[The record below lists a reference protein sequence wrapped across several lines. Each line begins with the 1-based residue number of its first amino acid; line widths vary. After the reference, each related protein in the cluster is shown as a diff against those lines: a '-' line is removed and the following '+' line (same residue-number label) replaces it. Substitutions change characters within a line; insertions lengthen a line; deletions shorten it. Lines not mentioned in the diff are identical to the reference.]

1 MQLKS
6 ITVIIVLLLVVAS
19 LSVAGCTVGLPG
31 TSSPTPTSQVKQY
44 ADAWHSNIQDKLG
57 PNETLTVWKEKEN
70 GSDTVRLQWTVVN
83 STTSGFYSNGTTTTY
98 SVNVKQFANIDD
110 ATAFYDDTSFGYAP
124 STTINATLI
133 KPEDNIYQQVTG
145 KNVTVLNGAWKLDSF
160 AFVTMQAS
168 FVIQQNEF
176 VVWGTASVMLNG
188 SASTTTS
195 TPTPEVPAVVATPP
209 PTPVPTFVPTPK
221 PCTHVNIIVYRP
233 LNYPCSMCTERY
245 ATLSQYAGTHSPYV
259 TISSASVDNSTWTGS
274 SPRVT
279 AIVIETGASM
289 NFDASWGE
297 TQIEAWID
305 SVLTCK

>member
-1 MQLKS
+1 MQFKP
-6 ITVIIVLLLVVAS
+6 ITAIIVLFLVVAS

-110 ATAFYDDTSFGYAP
+110 AKAFYDDTSFGYAP
-124 STTINATLI
+124 STTVNATLI

-160 AFVTMQAS
+160 ALVTMQAS

-176 VVWGTASVMLNG
+176 VVWGTASVMPNG
-188 SASTTTS
+188 STSTITS
-195 TPTPEVPAVVATPP
+195 TPTPEAPAVVATPT

-221 PCTHVNIIVYRP
+221 PCTHVDIVVYRP
-233 LNYPCSMCTERY
+233 TFYPCSMCDQRY
-245 ATLSQYAGTHSPYV
+245 ATLSQYAGAHSPYV
-259 TISSASVDNSTWTGS
+259 TASFVTVDNSTWTDS
-274 SPRVT
+274 SARVSAT
-279 AIVIETGASM
+279 VRETGATM
-289 NFDASWGE
+289 TFNTYASEG
-297 TQIEAWID
+297 QIEAW
-305 SVLTCK
+305 SNNYLTC